1 MSAGSKIILVLL
13 ILVLLFIMVLFGRR
27 MLRALRER
35 RLLLSGRGG
44 SGFLRELY
52 LTAFGKQCRV
62 LRDIYLYRGNGG
74 GGSALCLVPMIVVCR
89 GGVFTV
95 EEKHMGGFIE
105 NPMRGDWRQFN
116 GDRIIQFQNPC
127 ERNAVHIAAIRRLL
141 DARGVKYGSAKG
153 IVVFTGRDYCFK
165 NNFAQVLSAEG
176 SLDYLGGEM
185 HGRVITAE
193 QVDRI
198 CRVLKQQNRAI
209 RTHG

>member
-44 SGFLRELY
+44 SG
-52 LTAFGKQCRV
+52 
-62 LRDIYLYRGNGG
+62 
-74 GGSALCLVPMIVVCR
+74 LCLVPMIVVCR

-95 EEKHMGGFIE
+95 EEKHMDGFIE

-127 ERNAVHIAAIRRLL
+127 ERNAVHIAAVRRLL
-141 DARGVKYGSAKG
+141 DAHGVKYGSAKG

-176 SLDYLGGEM
+176 SLDYLGSEM

>member
-13 ILVLLFIMVLFGRR
+13 ILVLLFFMVLFGRR
-27 MLRALRER
+27 KLCALRER

-44 SGFLRELY
+44 CGYLRELY

-62 LRDIYLYRGNGG
+62 LRDIYLHRDGG
-74 GGSALCLVPMIVVCR
+74 AGGSLCLVPMVVVCR
-89 GGVFTV
+89 GGIFTV
-95 EEKHMGGFIE
+95 EEKHMDGFIE
-105 NPMRGDWRQFN
+105 NPMRGDWRQFH
-116 GDRIIQFQNPC
+116 GDRIVQFQNPC

-141 DARGVKYGSAKG
+141 DARGIKYGSAKG
-153 IVVFTGRDYCFK
+153 IVVFTGHDYRFK

-185 HGRVITAE
+185 RGRIITPE
-193 QVDRI
+193 QVDTI
-198 CRVLKQQNRAI
+198 CRVLKQQNHRI